1 MCLFL
6 FLIASLFC
14 LIQYGKIV
22 INIKN
27 NNMKLEIS
35 IPTEL
40 KEIKLAQY
48 QAFLKIA
55 KDNDDA
61 EFMNQKMVQT
71 FCNIDL
77 KNVAE
82 IRYKDVLEITASLG
96 KMFNVTSHKFINRF
110 KLAGVEFGFI
120 PELEEMTFGEYTDLD
135 SYIGDWDNM
144 HKAMAVLY
152 RPITKKGLNGT
163 YEIEKYNGSI
173 TYCDVMK
180 HAPLDVVF
188 GANVFFYSLG
198 NELLKST
205 MTYLENN
212 KEIQTILQQHNSG
225 KGGDGTLQ
233 SMLSLKETL
242 QDLIELPNYRLTNV

>member
-1 MCLFL
+1 MPF
-6 FLIASLFC
+6 FC
-14 LIQYGKIV
+14 LIQYHKIV

-35 IPTEL
+35 VPTEL
-40 KEIKLAQY
+40 NEIKLSQY

-55 KDNDDA
+55 KDNDDV

-77 KNVAE
+77 KDVAE
-82 IRYKDVLEITASLG
+82 IKYKDVLQITASLG
-96 KMFNVTSHKFINRF
+96 KMFDVKSHRFINRF
-110 KLAGVEFGFI
+110 KLGGVEFGFI
-120 PELEEMTFGEYTDLD
+120 PDLDDMTFGEYTDLD

-144 HKAMAVLY
+144 HKAMAVLF
-152 RPITKKGLNGT
+152 RPITKKGLNNT

-173 TYCDVMK
+173 TYSDVMK

-188 GANVFFYSLG
+188 GANVFFYNLG

-205 MTYLENN
+205 MNYLENN
-212 KEIQTILQQHNSG
+212 KQIQTILQQHSLEN
-225 KGGDGTLQ
+225 DGVGIVQ
-233 SMLSLKETL
+233 SMDLLKEIL
-242 QDLIELPNYRLTNV
+242 QDLTQSQNYQLTNV

>member
-1 MCLFL
+1 
-6 FLIASLFC
+6 
-14 LIQYGKIV
+14 
-22 INIKN
+22 
-27 NNMKLEIS
+27 MKLEIS

-55 KDNDDA
+55 KDNDDE
-61 EFMNQKMVQT
+61 EFLNQKMVQI

-82 IRYKDVLEITASLG
+82 IRFKDVLEITGSLS
-96 KMFNVTSHKFINRF
+96 KMFNVQTHKFINRF
-110 KLAGVEFGFI
+110 KLGGVEFGFI

-135 SYIGDWDNM
+135 SYIGDWENM

-152 RPITKKGLNGT
+152 RPIVETGLNDT

-173 TYCDVMK
+173 TYSDVMR
-180 HAPLDVVF
+180 HVPLDVVF
-188 GANVFFYSLG
+188 GANVFFYTLG
-198 NELLKST
+198 KELLKST

-212 KEIQTILQQHNSG
+212 KETQIILQQDNLG
-225 KGGDGTLQ
+225 KDGDGTLR
-233 SMLSLKETL
+233 SMQLAKETL
-242 QDLIELPNYRLTNV
+242 QDLIKLPSYRLTNV

>member
-1 MCLFL
+1 
-6 FLIASLFC
+6 
-14 LIQYGKIV
+14 
-22 INIKN
+22 
-27 NNMKLEIS
+27 MKLEIS

-40 KEIKLAQY
+40 KEIKLSQY

-55 KDNDDA
+55 KDNDDM
-61 EFMNQKMVQT
+61 EFLNQKMVQT

-77 KNVAE
+77 KDVAE
-82 IRYKDVLEITASLG
+82 IRFKDVLEITASLG
-96 KMFNVTSHKFINRF
+96 KMFDVKSHRFINRF

-120 PELEEMTFGEYTDLD
+120 PDLEDMSFGEYTDLD
-135 SYIGDWDNM
+135 TYITDWEQM

-152 RPITKKGLNGT
+152 RPIKKNGLNST

-173 TYCDVMK
+173 TYSDVMK

-188 GANVFFYSLG
+188 GANVFFYTLG

-212 KEIQTILQQHNSG
+212 KEIQTILHQHNLEND
-225 KGGDGTLQ
+225 GDGIVQ
-233 SMLSLKETL
+233 SMLLLKETL
-242 QDLIELPNYRLTNV
+242 SNLIELPNYQLTNV

>member
-1 MCLFL
+1 
-6 FLIASLFC
+6 
-14 LIQYGKIV
+14 
-22 INIKN
+22 
-27 NNMKLEIS
+27 MKLEIS

-55 KDNDDA
+55 KDNDDM
-61 EFMNQKMVQT
+61 EFLNQKMVQT

-77 KNVAE
+77 KDVAE
-82 IRYKDVLEITASLG
+82 IRFKDVLEITASLG
-96 KMFNVTSHKFINRF
+96 KMFDVKSHRFINRF

-120 PELEEMTFGEYTDLD
+120 PDLEDMTFGEYTDLD

-152 RPITKKGLNGT
+152 RPITKKGINDT

-173 TYCDVMK
+173 TYSDVMK

-188 GANVFFYSLG
+188 GANVFFYNLG
-198 NELLKST
+198 NDLLKST
-205 MTYLENN
+205 VTYLENN
-212 KEIQTILQQHNSG
+212 KQIQTILQQHNSVN
-225 KGGDGTLQ
+225 DGVGIHQ
-233 SMLSLKETL
+233 SMQLLKATL
-242 QDLIELPNYRLTNV
+242 QDLIELPNYQLTNV

>member
-1 MCLFL
+1 
-6 FLIASLFC
+6 
-14 LIQYGKIV
+14 
-22 INIKN
+22 
-27 NNMKLEIS
+27 MKLEIS

-40 KEIKLAQY
+40 KEIKLSQY

-55 KDNDDA
+55 KDNDDM
-61 EFMNQKMVQT
+61 EFLNQKMVQI

-77 KNVAE
+77 RDVAE
-82 IRYKDVLEITASLG
+82 IRFKDVIDITQSLG
-96 KMFNVTSHKFINRF
+96 NMFNSQTHRFINRF
-110 KLAGVEFGFI
+110 KLGGVEFGFI

-152 RPITKKGLNGT
+152 RPITKRGKGET

-173 TYCDVMK
+173 TYSDVMK

-188 GANVFFYSLG
+188 GANVFFYRLG

-205 MTYLENN
+205 MNYLENN
-212 KEIQTILQQHNSG
+212 KQMRTILQQHNSEAD
-225 KGGDGTLQ
+225 GDGIVQ
-233 SMLSLKETL
+233 SMLLLKETL
-242 QDLIELPNYRLTNV
+242 QDLTQLPNYRLTNV